1 MAWPPPRCPWSP
13 APTSSRRLQNDG
25 RATPQLGQGSR
36 RRDAVRIAQVA
47 GRGVRGRTGNPVP
60 RAGRPRP
67 VRRNT
72 AFLAR
77 RPRRRSHLDAAAD
90 GGTPGR
96 TEGLSHRPGVHQ
108 TQRPRSRPYQPADS
122 GGVGRGGRL
131 SVPHQLA
138 DVFGGDVQ
146 PSRVRSRRRRIS
158 RRRHPAC
165 ADGEGGD
172 PHRSR
177 PAVTPIYPFSAIV
190 GHDRLRLALLL
201 CAVRPEIGGVLIR
214 GEKGTAKSTA
224 VRALAHVLAEVD
236 GASLVEL
243 PIGATEDRVV
253 GSLDLQKVLR
263 DGEHAFS
270 PGLLARAHGGV
281 LYVDEVNLLHD
292 HLVDV
297 ILDAAAMGR
306 VHVERDGVSHSHEA
320 RFVLI
325 GTMNPE
331 EGELRPQLL
340 DRFGLTVDVHASRDV
355 EVRADVIRQ
364 RMAFEA
370 EPAVFAERYAEA
382 DAELARR
389 VAAARLRVGSV
400 ALPDNELRRIAA
412 LCAAFDVDGMRADLV
427 VARTAVAHAA
437 WRGASVVAEE
447 DIRVAAELALPHR
460 RRRDPFDDPG
470 LDPEQLDDAMAQAR
484 GAADE
489 PDPDPPGGGE
499 STSAESSEDAVPQR
513 NSASHSRPSAAPSPV
528 FRTRAL
534 VVPGVGEGAPGRRSR
549 ARNRTGKAISA
560 TDERD
565 AGHGVHV
572 FGTLLATAAR
582 QRHPGAPRPQP
593 EDVRRAIREG
603 REGNLVI
610 FVVDA
615 SGSMAA
621 RDRMSAVSGATLSLL
636 RDAYQRRDK
645 VAVITFR
652 QQDAQLLLP
661 PTTSVHIAGRRLARF
676 DTGGKTPL
684 AQGLLAAR
692 DVVVRE
698 KARDRARRSL
708 VVVLTDGRATG
719 GPDPLGRARVAAAR
733 LVAEGAAAVVIDCE
747 TSYVRLGW
755 AEELAMQLG
764 APSVRLAQL
773 RADALTDVVRTA
785 A

>member
-1 MAWPPPRCPWSP
+1 
-13 APTSSRRLQNDG
+13 
-25 RATPQLGQGSR
+25 
-36 RRDAVRIAQVA
+36 V
-47 GRGVRGRTGNPVP
+47 
-60 RAGRPRP
+60 
-67 VRRNT
+67 
-72 AFLAR
+72 
-77 RPRRRSHLDAAAD
+77 
-90 GGTPGR
+90 TPG
-96 TEGLSHRPGVHQ
+96 
-108 TQRPRSRPYQPADS
+108 
-122 GGVGRGGRL
+122 
-131 SVPHQLA
+131 
-138 DVFGGDVQ
+138 
-146 PSRVRSRRRRIS
+146 
-158 RRRHPAC
+158 
-165 ADGEGGD
+165 
-172 PHRSR
+172 
-177 PAVTPIYPFSAIV
+177 YPFSAIV
-190 GHDRLRLALLL
+190 GHDRLRLALVL

-224 VRALAHVLAEVD
+224 VRGLAQVLTAVD
-236 GASLVEL
+236 GARLVEL

-253 GSLDLQKVLR
+253 GSLDLQRVLR

-297 ILDAAAMGR
+297 LLDAAAMGR

-340 DRFGLTVDVHASRDV
+340 DRFGLTVDVRASRDV
-355 EVRADVIRQ
+355 DVRAEVIRA
-364 RMAFEA
+364 RMAYEA
-370 EPAVFAERYAEA
+370 DPATFAARYAA
-382 DAELARR
+382 QDAELARR
-389 VAAARLRVGSV
+389 ISAARASVADV

-412 LCAAFDVDGMRADLV
+412 LCAAFEVDGMRADLV
-427 VARTAVAHAA
+427 VARAAVAHAA
-437 WRGASVVAEE
+437 WRGATAVAEE

-470 LDPEQLDDAMAQAR
+470 LDPDRLDDAMAQASD
-484 GAADE
+484 AAAAPD

-499 STSAESSEDAVPQR
+499 PAPRDASEFAAPDGNSISSSETRSVP
-513 NSASHSRPSAAPSPV
+513 SARPSAAPSGL

-549 ARNRTGKAISA
+549 ARNRTGTVVAA
-560 TDERD
+560 TAEPEN
-565 AGHGVHV
+565 GHGVHI
-572 FGTLLATAAR
+572 FATLLAAAAR
-582 QRHPGAPRPQP
+582 QHGPGRPRPHAD
-593 EDVRRAIREG
+593 DVRRAVREG

-621 RDRMSAVSGATLSLL
+621 RDRMAAVSGATVSLL

-652 QQDAQLLLP
+652 QQQAQLLLP
-661 PTTSVHIAGRRLARF
+661 PTSSVYIAGRRLARF

-698 KARDRARRSL
+698 KVRDRARRSL

-719 GPDPLGRARVAAAR
+719 GPDPLGRAREAAAR
-733 LVAEGAAAVVIDCE
+733 LVAEGAAAVVVDCE
-747 TSYVRLGW
+747 TSYVRLGL
-755 AEELAMQLG
+755 AERLAGYLG
-764 APSVRLAQL
+764 APSVRLSQL
-773 RADALTDVVRTA
+773 RADDLTRLVTTQADRGA

>member
-1 MAWPPPRCPWSP
+1 
-13 APTSSRRLQNDG
+13 
-25 RATPQLGQGSR
+25 
-36 RRDAVRIAQVA
+36 V
-47 GRGVRGRTGNPVP
+47 
-60 RAGRPRP
+60 
-67 VRRNT
+67 T
-72 AFLAR
+72 AA
-77 RPRRRSHLDAAAD
+77 
-90 GGTPGR
+90 
-96 TEGLSHRPGVHQ
+96 
-108 TQRPRSRPYQPADS
+108 
-122 GGVGRGGRL
+122 
-131 SVPHQLA
+131 
-138 DVFGGDVQ
+138 
-146 PSRVRSRRRRIS
+146 
-158 RRRHPAC
+158 
-165 ADGEGGD
+165 
-172 PHRSR
+172 
-177 PAVTPIYPFSAIV
+177 YPFSAIV

-224 VRALAHVLAEVD
+224 VRALAQVLA

-270 PGLLARAHGGV
+270 PGLLARAHDGV

-306 VHVERDGVSHSHEA
+306 VHVERDGVSHSYEA

-340 DRFGLTVDVHASRDV
+340 DRFGLTVDVQASRNVD
-355 EVRADVIRQ
+355 VRADVIRQ

-370 EPAVFAERYAEA
+370 DPSGFAARYAEV

-389 VAAARLRVGSV
+389 VAAARARVNSV
-400 ALPDNELRRIAA
+400 LLPDNELRRIAA

-437 WRGASVVAEE
+437 WRGADEVAEE

-470 LDPEQLDDAMAQAR
+470 LDPDLLDEAMAQA
-484 GAADE
+484 GESADEPE
-489 PDPDPPGGGE
+489 PDPDPPSGGE
-499 STSAESSEDAVPQR
+499 SMSEPETSVPQR
-513 NSASHSRPSAAPSPV
+513 NSSSAPRPSAAPSPV
-528 FRTRAL
+528 FRTRAI

-549 ARNRTGKAISA
+549 ARNRTGKAIAA
-560 TDERD
+560 TEDSQ

-572 FGTLLATAAR
+572 FGTLLAAAGR
-582 QRHPGAPRPQP
+582 QRRPGRPRP
-593 EDVRRAIREG
+593 EADDVRRAIREG

-652 QQDAQLLLP
+652 QQAAQLLLP
-661 PTTSVHIAGRRLARF
+661 PTSSVHIASRRLARF

-719 GPDPLGRARVAAAR
+719 GPDPLGRARSAAAL
-733 LVAEGAAAVVIDCE
+733 LVAEGAAALVVDCE
-747 TSYVRLGW
+747 TSHVRLGL
-755 AEELAMQLG
+755 AEQLARYLG
-764 APSVRLAQL
+764 APAVRLAQL
-773 RADALTDVVRTA
+773 RADGLADVVRDA

>member
-1 MAWPPPRCPWSP
+1 
-13 APTSSRRLQNDG
+13 
-25 RATPQLGQGSR
+25 
-36 RRDAVRIAQVA
+36 
-47 GRGVRGRTGNPVP
+47 
-60 RAGRPRP
+60 
-67 VRRNT
+67 
-72 AFLAR
+72 
-77 RPRRRSHLDAAAD
+77 
-90 GGTPGR
+90 
-96 TEGLSHRPGVHQ
+96 
-108 TQRPRSRPYQPADS
+108 
-122 GGVGRGGRL
+122 
-131 SVPHQLA
+131 
-138 DVFGGDVQ
+138 
-146 PSRVRSRRRRIS
+146 
-158 RRRHPAC
+158 
-165 ADGEGGD
+165 
-172 PHRSR
+172 
-177 PAVTPIYPFSAIV
+177 VTPVYPFSAIV

-224 VRALAHVLAEVD
+224 VRALAHVLAAVD

-270 PGLLARAHGGV
+270 PGLLARAHDGV

-306 VHVERDGVSHSHEA
+306 VHVERDGVSHSHES

-355 EVRADVIRQ
+355 DVRADVIRQ
-364 RMAFEA
+364 RMAYEA
-370 EPAVFAERYAEA
+370 DPVGFADRYAAA

-389 VAAARLRVGSV
+389 VATARASVGSV
-400 ALPDNELRRIAA
+400 CLPDNELRRIAA

-437 WRGASVVAEE
+437 WRGADVVAED

-470 LDPEQLDDAMAQAR
+470 LDPDQLDEAMAQAWET
-484 GAADE
+484 ADDPE
-489 PDPDPPGGGE
+489 PDPDSDPPGGGD
-499 STSAESSEDAVPQR
+499 SISDDGDPHPVPQH
-513 NSASHSRPSAAPSPV
+513 NSSSAPRPSAAPSPV

-549 ARNRTGKAISA
+549 ARNRTGKAISPTA
-560 TDERD
+560 EPG

-572 FGTLLATAAR
+572 FGTLLAAAGR
-582 QRHPGAPRPQP
+582 QHGPGRPHPGPD
-593 EDVRRAIREG
+593 DVRRAIREG

-652 QQDAQLLLP
+652 QEDAQLLLP
-661 PTTSVHIAGRRLARF
+661 PTSSVHIAGRRLARF

-719 GPDPLGRARVAAAR
+719 GPDPLGRARTAAAR
-733 LVAEGAAAVVIDCE
+733 LVAEGAAAVVVDCE
-747 TSYVRLGW
+747 TSHVRLGL
-755 AEELAMQLG
+755 AEQLASHLG
-764 APSVRLAQL
+764 APAVRLAHL
-773 RADALTDVVRTA
+773 RADALTALITSQADRTA

>member
-1 MAWPPPRCPWSP
+1 M
-13 APTSSRRLQNDG
+13 T
-25 RATPQLGQGSR
+25 
-36 RRDAVRIAQVA
+36 
-47 GRGVRGRTGNPVP
+47 
-60 RAGRPRP
+60 
-67 VRRNT
+67 
-72 AFLAR
+72 
-77 RPRRRSHLDAAAD
+77 
-90 GGTPGR
+90 
-96 TEGLSHRPGVHQ
+96 
-108 TQRPRSRPYQPADS
+108 
-122 GGVGRGGRL
+122 
-131 SVPHQLA
+131 
-138 DVFGGDVQ
+138 
-146 PSRVRSRRRRIS
+146 
-158 RRRHPAC
+158 
-165 ADGEGGD
+165 
-172 PHRSR
+172 
-177 PAVTPIYPFSAIV
+177 YPFSAIV

-201 CAVRPEIGGVLIR
+201 CAVRPDIGGVLVR

-224 VRALAHVLAEVD
+224 VRGLAEVLSAVD

-243 PIGATEDRVV
+243 PLGATEDRVV

-297 ILDAAAMGR
+297 LLDAAAMGR
-306 VHVERDGVSHSHEA
+306 VHVERDGVSHSHDA

-355 EVRADVIRQ
+355 DVRVDVIRQ

-370 EPAVFAERYAEA
+370 DPVGFAERYADA
-382 DAELARR
+382 DAELANRI
-389 VAAARLRVGSV
+389 AAARAAIGSV
-400 ALPDNELRRIAA
+400 TLPDSELRRIAA
-412 LCAAFDVDGMRADLV
+412 LCAAFGVDGMRADLV
-427 VARTAVAHAA
+427 IARTAVAHAA
-437 WRGASVVAEE
+437 WRAADAVAAE

-470 LDPEQLDDAMAQAR
+470 LDPDQLDEAMEQA
-484 GAADE
+484 AESADPE
-489 PDPDPPGGGE
+489 PDPDPPDGGE
-499 STSAESSEDAVPQR
+499 TPSDDSADSTVPQR
-513 NSASHSRPSAAPSPV
+513 NSSSTTRPSAPPAAV

-549 ARNRTGKAISA
+549 ARNRTGTVIAS
-560 TDERD
+560 TTQPTE
-565 AGHGVHV
+565 GHGLHV
-572 FGTLLATAAR
+572 FGTLLAAAGR
-582 QRHPGAPRPQP
+582 QRAPGRPRPTP
-593 EDVRRAIREG
+593 DDVRRAVREG

-621 RDRMSAVSGATLSLL
+621 RDRMAAVSGAALSLL

-652 QQDAQLLLP
+652 QQDARLLLP
-661 PTTSVHIAGRRLARF
+661 PTSSIHIAGRRLARF

-698 KARDRARRSL
+698 KIRDRARRSL

-719 GPDPLGRARVAAAR
+719 GPDPLGRARSAAAR
-733 LVAEGAAAVVIDCE
+733 LVAEGAAAVVVDCE
-747 TSYVRLGW
+747 TSHVRLGL
-755 AEELAMQLG
+755 AEQLAGYLG

-773 RADALTDVVRTA
+773 RADSLIDVVRTA

>member
-1 MAWPPPRCPWSP
+1 M
-13 APTSSRRLQNDG
+13 TVE
-25 RATPQLGQGSR
+25 TH
-36 RRDAVRIAQVA
+36 
-47 GRGVRGRTGNPVP
+47 T
-60 RAGRPRP
+60 
-67 VRRNT
+67 
-72 AFLAR
+72 
-77 RPRRRSHLDAAAD
+77 
-90 GGTPGR
+90 
-96 TEGLSHRPGVHQ
+96 
-108 TQRPRSRPYQPADS
+108 
-122 GGVGRGGRL
+122 
-131 SVPHQLA
+131 
-138 DVFGGDVQ
+138 
-146 PSRVRSRRRRIS
+146 
-158 RRRHPAC
+158 
-165 ADGEGGD
+165 
-172 PHRSR
+172 
-177 PAVTPIYPFSAIV
+177 YPFSALV
-190 GHDRLRLALLL
+190 GQDRLRLALLL
-201 CAVRPEIGGVLIR
+201 CAVHPEIGGVLIR

-224 VRALAHVLAEVD
+224 VRGLAAVLSAVD
-236 GASLVEL
+236 DDARLVEL

-297 ILDAAAMGR
+297 LLDAAAMGR
-306 VHVERDGVSHSHEA
+306 VHVEREGISHSHES

-340 DRFGLTVDVHASRDV
+340 DRFGLTVDVAASRDV
-355 EVRADVIRQ
+355 DVRVEVIRA

-370 EPAVFAERYAEA
+370 DPRTFVERYAAA
-382 DAELARR
+382 DAELADRI
-389 VAAARLRVGSV
+389 AAARRVIGSV
-400 ALPDNELRRIAA
+400 ELPDTELRRIAA

-437 WRGASVVAEE
+437 WRGASTVTEE

-470 LDPEQLDDAMAQAR
+470 LDPERLDEAMQQ
-484 GAADE
+484 ADE
-489 PDPDPPGGGE
+489 SAAQSGPESDPDFDPDFDPPGGGADAG
-499 STSAESSEDAVPQR
+499 AESSAPQG
-513 NSASHSRPSAAPSPV
+513 NSKSSTRPSAPPSAV

-534 VVPGVGEGAPGRRSR
+534 AVPGVGEGAPGRRSR
-549 ARNRTGKAISA
+549 ARNRTGTPIASTA
-560 TDERD
+560 EPGS
-565 AGHGVHV
+565 GHGLHM
-572 FGTLLATAAR
+572 FATLLATAGR
-582 QRHPGAPRPQP
+582 QQGAGVPRPRP
-593 EDVRRAIREG
+593 EDVRRAVREG

-621 RDRMSAVSGATLSLL
+621 RDRMSAVTGATLSLL

-652 QQDAQLLLP
+652 QQDARVLLP
-661 PTTSVHIAGRRLARF
+661 PTTSVHIASRRLSRF

-692 DVVVRE
+692 DLVIRE

-719 GPDPLGRARVAAAR
+719 GLDPLGRTRQAAAA
-733 LVAEGAAAVVIDCE
+733 LVAEGAAAVVVDCE
-747 TSYVRLGW
+747 TSFVRLGLAGQL
-755 AEELAMQLG
+755 AEQLG
-764 APSVRLAQL
+764 SPAVRLEQL
-773 RADALTDVVRTA
+773 RAAELTRLVQHQTA

>member
-1 MAWPPPRCPWSP
+1 
-13 APTSSRRLQNDG
+13 
-25 RATPQLGQGSR
+25 
-36 RRDAVRIAQVA
+36 V
-47 GRGVRGRTGNPVP
+47 
-60 RAGRPRP
+60 
-67 VRRNT
+67 T
-72 AFLAR
+72 A
-77 RPRRRSHLDAAAD
+77 S
-90 GGTPGR
+90 
-96 TEGLSHRPGVHQ
+96 
-108 TQRPRSRPYQPADS
+108 
-122 GGVGRGGRL
+122 
-131 SVPHQLA
+131 
-138 DVFGGDVQ
+138 
-146 PSRVRSRRRRIS
+146 
-158 RRRHPAC
+158 
-165 ADGEGGD
+165 
-172 PHRSR
+172 
-177 PAVTPIYPFSAIV
+177 YPFSALV
-190 GHDRLRLALLL
+190 GQDQLRLALVL

-224 VRALAHVLAEVD
+224 VRGLATVLSAVD
-236 GASLVEL
+236 DDARLVEL

-297 ILDAAAMGR
+297 LLDAAAMGR

-340 DRFGLTVDVHASRDV
+340 DRFGLTVDVFASRDV
-355 EVRADVIRQ
+355 DVRVEVIRR

-370 EPAVFAERYAEA
+370 DPEGFAARYADD
-382 DAELARR
+382 DAVLARR
-389 VAAARLRVGSV
+389 IAAARAAV
-400 ALPDNELRRIAA
+400 ADVVLPDGELRRIAS

-437 WRGASVVAEE
+437 WRASGASEATGETSDAGDTAPTVVAD

-470 LDPEQLDDAMAQAR
+470 LDPEQLNEALAQA
-484 GAADE
+484 GDPPPE
-489 PDPDPPGGGE
+489 PEHDPEPDPPGGGGHSGE
-499 STSAESSEDAVPQR
+499 APDQAAPQGGSRSSG
-513 NSASHSRPSAAPSPV
+513 SRPNAPASAA
-528 FRTRAL
+528 FRTKAL
-534 VVPGVGEGAPGRRSR
+534 VVPGVGDGAPGRRSR
-549 ARNRTGKAISA
+549 ARNRTGTTISA
-560 TDERD
+560 TGDPD
-565 AGHGVHV
+565 AGHGLHL
-572 FGTLLATAAR
+572 FGTLLAAAHHQR
-582 QRHPGAPRPQP
+582 QPGRVSVGAG
-593 EDVRRAIREG
+593 DVRRAIREG

-621 RDRMSAVSGATLSLL
+621 RDRMAAVGGATLSLL

-652 QQDAQLLLP
+652 GQQADLVLP
-661 PTTSVHIAGRRLARF
+661 PTSSVHIASRRLARF

-692 DVVVRE
+692 DVVLRE
-698 KARDRARRSL
+698 RTRDRARRSL

-719 GPDPLGRARVAAAR
+719 GPDPLGRTRSAAR
-733 LVAEGAAAVVIDCE
+733 LLRAEGAAAVVVDCE
-747 TSYVRLGW
+747 TSYVRLGL
-755 AEELAMQLG
+755 AEDLANHLG
-764 APSVRLAQL
+764 APAVRLSEL
-773 RADALTDVVRTA
+773 RADALTRLVKSGTELGA